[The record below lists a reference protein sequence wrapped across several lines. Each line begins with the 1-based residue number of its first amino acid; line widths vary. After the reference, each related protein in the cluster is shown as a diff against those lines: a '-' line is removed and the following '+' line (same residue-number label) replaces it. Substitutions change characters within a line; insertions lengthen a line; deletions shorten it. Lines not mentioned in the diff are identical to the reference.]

1 MVVNKIITT
10 MDEIERI
17 KLEKMKELMS
27 KDRKMEIVIET
38 NEQNFEKDVI
48 EKSKQ
53 VAVLVDFYAD
63 WCMPCRM
70 LAPILEKIAHDYGGK
85 FILAKVN
92 VDENRNLSQEYRIM
106 SIPNVKLFKNGNVV
120 DEFIGVM
127 PELAI
132 KNWLDRHL

>member
-70 LAPILEKIAHDYGGK
+70 LAPILEKIAHDYSGK

>member
-1 MVVNKIITT
+1 MN
-10 MDEIERI
+10 EIERI

-27 KDRKMEIVIET
+27 RDRKMEIVIET

-48 EKSKQ
+48 ENSKQ
-53 VAVLVDFYAD
+53 VVVLVDFYAD
-63 WCMPCRM
+63 WCMPCKM
-70 LAPILEKIAHDYGGK
+70 LAPILEKIVHDYGGK

-92 VDENRNLSQEYRIM
+92 VEENRNLSQKYRIM
-106 SIPNVKLFKNGNVV
+106 SIPNIKLFKNGNVV

>member
-10 MDEIERI
+10 MNEIERI
-17 KLEKMKELMS
+17 KLEKMKELIG
-27 KDRKMEIVIET
+27 KKMEIVIET

-53 VAVLVDFYAD
+53 VVVLVDFYAN
-63 WCMPCRM
+63 WCMPCKM
-70 LAPILEKIAHDYGGK
+70 LAPVLEKIAHDYGGK

-92 VDENRNLSQEYRIM
+92 VEENRNLSQKYRIM
-106 SIPNVKLFKNGNVV
+106 SIPNIKLFKNGNVV

-132 KNWLDRHL
+132 KNCLNRHL

>member
-10 MDEIERI
+10 MNEIERI
-17 KLEKMKELMS
+17 KLEKIKELMS
-27 KDRKMEIVIET
+27 RDRKMEIVIET
-38 NEQNFEKDVI
+38 NEQNFEKDVV

>member
-17 KLEKMKELMS
+17 KLEKMKELTS

-63 WCMPCRM
+63 WCMPCKM

-106 SIPNVKLFKNGNVV
+106 SIPNVKLFKNGDVV
-120 DEFIGVM
+120 GEFIGVM

>member
-10 MDEIERI
+10 MNEIERI
-17 KLEKMKELMS
+17 KLEKMKELIG
-27 KDRKMEIVIET
+27 KKMEIVIET

-53 VAVLVDFYAD
+53 VVVLVDFYAD
-63 WCMPCRM
+63 WCMPCKM
-70 LAPILEKIAHDYGGK
+70 LAPVLEKIVHDYGEK

-92 VDENRNLSQEYRIM
+92 VDENRNLSQKYRIM
-106 SIPNVKLFKNGNVV
+106 SIPNVKLFKNGDVV

-132 KNWLDRHL
+132 KNWLNRHL

>member
-1 MVVNKIITT
+1 

-70 LAPILEKIAHDYGGK
+70 LAPILEKIAHDYSGK

>member
-1 MVVNKIITT
+1 
-10 MDEIERI
+10 
-17 KLEKMKELMS
+17 
-27 KDRKMEIVIET
+27 
-38 NEQNFEKDVI
+38 
-48 EKSKQ
+48 
-53 VAVLVDFYAD
+53 
-63 WCMPCRM
+63 MPCKM

-92 VDENRNLSQEYRIM
+92 VEENRNLSQEYRIM

-132 KNWLDRHL
+132 KNWIDRHL

>member
-10 MDEIERI
+10 MNEIERI

-27 KDRKMEIVIET
+27 RDRKMEIVIET
-38 NEQNFEKDVI
+38 NEQNFQKDVV

-70 LAPILEKIAHDYGGK
+70 LAPILEKIAYDYGGK